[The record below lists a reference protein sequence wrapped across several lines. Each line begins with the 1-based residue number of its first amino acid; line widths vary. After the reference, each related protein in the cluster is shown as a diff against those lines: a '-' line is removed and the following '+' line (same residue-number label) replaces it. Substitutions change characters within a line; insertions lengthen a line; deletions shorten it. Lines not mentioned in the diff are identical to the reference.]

1 MHNMN
6 KIRVIG
12 IIIICLIFII
22 SFNSA
27 AEDKKEKMKELQEE
41 ILNNSE
47 QIKSAEHNVTT
58 STQLLASLSEP
69 EDKSAVAVFKMV
81 DKTGERKATGASV
94 VSQGATDML
103 ITALVR
109 SRHFEVL
116 DRVVDN
122 NIMQEQ
128 DLQKNNLLSSGD
140 NPSVNQLKGA
150 DYFITG
156 AVTEYQVDKK
166 TGGIGIAIAGLGGS
180 SEYAV
185 AKTAIDLRIIDSTS
199 GEVVWSRSLKDEIRG
214 EKVNLQAFS
223 FMGSNIVELETGKG
237 KQEVI
242 NLVLRNLIEE
252 GIFELC
258 QSDLNSN

>member
-1 MHNMN
+1 MKNIN
-6 KIRVIG
+6 RIKVIG
-12 IIIICLIFII
+12 LIFICLIFII
-22 SFNSA
+22 SFTTA
-27 AEDKKEKMKELQEE
+27 AADKEEEMKELQKE
-41 ILNNSE
+41 ILDNSE
-47 QIKSAEHNVTT
+47 QIKSAELNVTT
-58 STQLLASLSEP
+58 STQLLAALSEP
-69 EDKSAVAVFKMV
+69 EEKSAIAVFKIR

-116 DRVVDN
+116 DRVVNN

-166 TGGIGIAIAGLGGS
+166 TGGMGIKIAGLGGS
-180 SEYAV
+180 TEYAV
-185 AKTAIDLRIIDSTS
+185 ATTAIDLRIIDSTS
-199 GEVVWSRSLKDEIRG
+199 GEVVWSRSLKDKIKG
-214 EKVNLQAFS
+214 EKVDLQGYS
-223 FMGSNIVELETGKG
+223 FMGNNIVELETGKG
-237 KQEVI
+237 EQEVI
-242 NLVLRNLIEE
+242 NLILRNLIEE
-252 GIFELC
+252 GVFELC
-258 QSDLNSN
+258 QSNLE

>member
-1 MHNMN
+1 MQNMN
-6 KIRVIG
+6 RLKGIG

-22 SFNSA
+22 SFSTA
-27 AEDKKEKMKELQEE
+27 AEDKKEEMKELQEE

-58 STQLLASLSEP
+58 STQLLAALSEA
-69 EDKSAVAVFKMV
+69 EEKSAIAVFKIS

-166 TGGIGIAIAGLGGS
+166 TGGMGINIAGLGGS
-180 SEYAV
+180 KEYAV
-185 AKTAIDLRIIDSTS
+185 ATTAIDLRIIDSTS
-199 GEVVWSRSLKDEIRG
+199 GEVVWSRSLKDKIKG
-214 EKVNLQAFS
+214 EKVDLQAFS
-223 FMGSNIVELETGKG
+223 FMGNNIVELETGKG
-237 KQEVI
+237 EQEVI
-242 NLVLRNLIEE
+242 NLILRNLIEE
-252 GIFELC
+252 GVFELC
-258 QSDLNSN
+258 QSDLE